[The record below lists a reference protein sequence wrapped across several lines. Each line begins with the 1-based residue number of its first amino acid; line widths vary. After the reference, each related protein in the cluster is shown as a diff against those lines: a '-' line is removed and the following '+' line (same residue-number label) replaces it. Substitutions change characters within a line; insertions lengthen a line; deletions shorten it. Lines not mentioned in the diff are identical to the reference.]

1 MGQGICKEL
10 RRVEVAIAVSYQNKN
25 TKRMTFDLALRV
37 DVVRSIES
45 SGLVLFLRSWKQRL
59 RNVEQTHTVLP
70 YFIEIKSKRIFLEA
84 CVDLDAWSGVH

>member
-25 TKRMTFDLALRV
+25 TKRMTFDLALRI

-45 SGLVLFLRSWKQRL
+45 SGLVLFLRPGSSVFVKWSKPTRSFLISL
-59 RNVEQTHTVLP
+59 R
-70 YFIEIKSKRIFLEA
+70 
-84 CVDLDAWSGVH
+84 